1 VNVLSRNVGQLL
13 SSLPKLGIIHPVQAV
28 MNALKSPSTLLPT
41 PALSCQSIQTRGRYL
56 CWKMLRDVKRRRLVK
71 QHYVE
76 RLRINALRRN
86 TILPREIYEIADA
99 QIKAFPI
106 DSNRSR
112 IHDRCML
119 TSRPKGLVKPHNVS
133 RIMFRILADYNKLS
147 GVIRAKW

>member
-1 VNVLSRNVGQLL
+1 MNLITQNVGRVLSV
-13 SSLPKLGIIHPVQAV
+13 LPKLGVLHPVKGV
-28 MNALKSPSTLLPT
+28 MNVLKPVTLLPA
-41 PALSCQSIQTRGRYL
+41 PALPCQSIQVRGRYL

-71 QHYVE
+71 QHYIE

-86 TILPREIYEIADA
+86 TILPREIFEMADA
-99 QIKAFPI
+99 QIRAFPI